1 MTPPRLRQ
9 RDALLAL
16 LADDPATRVHLVLCV
31 EVRRYRRR
39 ARGANR
45 ARRAQ
50 ACPMDGDWMAIGWR
64 LISIDD
70 CELRHA

>member
-16 LADDPATRVHLVLCV
+16 LADDPATRVHVVLCV

-50 ACPMDGDWMAIGWR
+50 ACPIGWRLDGDWMAID
-64 LISIDD
+64 ID
-70 CELRHA
+70 